1 MIEVE
6 TTMRFR
12 YEYTSMD
19 CIHSYI
25 KQLSQKLPINSSG
38 IIFTTIIR
46 TVYYPEFAEV
56 TIRGTAPAELCK
68 SFSSLKTYELTE
80 GK

>member
-19 CIHSYI
+19 CIRSYI

-38 IIFTTIIR
+38 ITFTKIVRTI
-46 TVYYPEFAEV
+46 YYPEFAEI

-68 SFSSLKTYELTE
+68 FFSSLGAYELME
-80 GK
+80 DK